1 MEYHQQDGTG
11 SLFSMP
17 GRSHSSSKTTFIV
30 NMVLPRQHT
39 SHWKAVS
46 CNNLLDI
53 IHAFWSQTI
62 KLHTTLY

>member
-11 SLFSMP
+11 SLFPMS
-17 GRSHSSSKTTFIV
+17 GRIHISSRTTFIV

-39 SHWKAVS
+39 SHCKAVS

-53 IHAFWSQTI
+53 VHAFWSQTLE
-62 KLHTTLY
+62 LHTTL